1 MRVQSIKR
9 CYCRGISAVRLCS
22 CCFLLAPIKKK
33 KKRKTQPR
41 LFPSLDVFKLRVLTR
56 KLSDER
62 TTRSSPSERCLHA
75 PSFLAS
81 LVLMLPTRRPPPPP
95 PFPTAHAPL
104 LPPAR
109 SLTSQAQSR
118 CDYVT
123 GQLRAASLFC
133 LCVYLFF
140 LFFIFTFAKIL
151 KMQIHSDLLSHM
163 VFTQRISFHE
173 I

>member
-1 MRVQSIKR
+1 MV
-9 CYCRGISAVRLCS
+9 CRSAGGGLTRRHESPIYQALLLPWHLC
-22 CCFLLAPIKKK
+22 CAALLLLLPPGSHQKKK
-33 KKRKTQPR
+33 KRKRKTQPR

-140 LFFIFTFAKIL
+140 LFLLLQRSSKCRYI
-151 KMQIHSDLLSHM
+151 QIY
-163 VFTQRISFHE
+163 
-173 I
+173 